1 MLILR
6 VGSAPIERGNDE
18 SAVLRK
24 RGINVEH
31 AASGP
36 EALDF
41 IRLYEYDL
49 ILMDLVL
56 PGLNGDEVVRQARAG
71 GLNTPIVMLANA
83 APTQT
88 RIKALDQGVDDFV
101 TTPCEIEELL
111 ARIRAVVRRG
121 LGHSQ
126 SVLQAGCVELS
137 LDKREVRVQGQ
148 KLPISRREFGVLEL
162 LFLKLIS
169 KTRPKRPLSTRCCLI
184 RQTQMPSITLGFLP
198 SNETGTILN
207 KTAFLNHLYSGLEEP
222 EMKTIDVIIC
232 RLRKKLTRAGI
243 GTLIDTIWGC
253 GYTLRVPMMPDFD
266 SASDSTSDDGNLD
279 HNPGERSLELVA

>member
-71 GLNTPIVMLANA
+71 GLNTPIVMLANPAHA
-83 APTQT
+83 ARP
-88 RIKALDQGVDDFV
+88 RE
-101 TTPCEIEELL
+101 CEP
-111 ARIRAVVRRG
+111 A
-121 LGHSQ
+121 
-126 SVLQAGCVELS
+126 
-137 LDKREVRVQGQ
+137 
-148 KLPISRREFGVLEL
+148 
-162 LFLKLIS
+162 
-169 KTRPKRPLSTRCCLI
+169 
-184 RQTQMPSITLGFLP
+184 
-198 SNETGTILN
+198 
-207 KTAFLNHLYSGLEEP
+207 
-222 EMKTIDVIIC
+222 
-232 RLRKKLTRAGI
+232 
-243 GTLIDTIWGC
+243 
-253 GYTLRVPMMPDFD
+253 TLRFRT
-266 SASDSTSDDGNLD
+266 A
-279 HNPGERSLELVA
+279 

>member
-162 LFLKLIS
+162 LFLK
-169 KTRPKRPLSTRCCLI
+169 
-184 RQTQMPSITLGFLP
+184 Q
-198 SNETGTILN
+198 GTILN